1 MGIILKTKYTLVQL
15 LGLALAVSIVSMA
28 SSSEKSPANDRSDVV
43 FGNNTLKTNEVPLG
57 QRNPVVLS
65 TDHKA
70 VAERVFRQRQ
80 HTSNFWDEFYLN
92 EQVTLWLNV
101 NYMDTQQNRRSY
113 RHYTKQTEKKLFNQ
127 NWQQYIE
134 VRQGNK
140 PVETI
145 LRDEEF
151 KEWLYVM
158 YQMSNRESAST
169 TKTD

>member
-1 MGIILKTKYTLVQL
+1 
-15 LGLALAVSIVSMA
+15 
-28 SSSEKSPANDRSDVV
+28 
-43 FGNNTLKTNEVPLG
+43 
-57 QRNPVVLS
+57 
-65 TDHKA
+65 
-70 VAERVFRQRQ
+70 
-80 HTSNFWDEFYLN
+80 
-92 EQVTLWLNV
+92 
-101 NYMDTQQNRRSY
+101 MDTQQNRRSY
-113 RHYTKQTEKKLFNQ
+113 RHYTEQTEKKLFNQ

-169 TKTD
+169 TKTN